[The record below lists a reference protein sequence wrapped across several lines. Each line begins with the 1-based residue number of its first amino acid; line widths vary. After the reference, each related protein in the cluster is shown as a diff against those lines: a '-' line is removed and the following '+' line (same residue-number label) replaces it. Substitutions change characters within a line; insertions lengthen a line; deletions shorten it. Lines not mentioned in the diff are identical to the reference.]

1 MNKDR
6 LIKDYLILGI
16 LLGLGLLER
25 GSFLFW
31 LPIVFF
37 WIFLMAKKITSK
49 IKNRITLTIL
59 VFLTMV
65 LTTSPW
71 WIRNYFRFNKF
82 VSSQYNYA
90 LYLGNN
96 PVASGSAYNAA
107 GESVYGKLPQ
117 SIRNKVDSLPELEQ
131 NKYFRDMTVK
141 FIKENPRKFIDLLF
155 GKIFYF
161 WWFSPQA
168 GVLYPSLYLGIYKG
182 YYSILLLFASAGLI
196 NLLSKE
202 RALCLMMASFF
213 FAVTLV
219 HALSYIEI
227 RHRWAIE
234 PIFLIYTANGI
245 ILSLNRIRK
254 LKEA

>member
-1 MNKDR
+1 M
-6 LIKDYLILGI
+6 
-16 LLGLGLLER
+16 
-25 GSFLFW
+25 
-31 LPIVFF
+31 
-37 WIFLMAKKITSK
+37 
-49 IKNRITLTIL
+49 
-59 VFLTMV
+59 
-65 LTTSPW
+65 
-71 WIRNYFRFNKF
+71 
-82 VSSQYNYA
+82 
-90 LYLGNN
+90 
-96 PVASGSAYNAA
+96 
-107 GESVYGKLPQ
+107 
-117 SIRNKVDSLPELEQ
+117 DSLPELEQ